1 MKAEGWLR
9 EHAPE
14 SMWTQG
20 ASSSIMFAYL
30 SQRMIRN
37 MLLGTLLA
45 FGLIALVLIAAL
57 RNLKLG
63 ALSLVPNM
71 FPAAVTLGIWAILAA
86 GFAVLATSGFA
97 PNQQLGTLSGITI
110 VVAVVLD
117 FFLLPPLLMLLE
129 GGDTRA
135 AQS

>member
-1 MKAEGWLR
+1 MGLSTEDSIR
-9 EHAPE
+9 HTFEHV
-14 SMWTQG
+14 
-20 ASSSIMFAYL
+20 
-30 SQRMIRN
+30 
-37 MLLGTLLA
+37 GT
-45 FGLIALVLIAAL
+45 
-57 RNLKLG
+57 
-63 ALSLVPNM
+63 ALSS
-71 FPAAVTLGIWAILAA
+71 TTIILAA